1 MLRENSIQE
10 ENVPAEKFPPIE
22 TQADL
27 FYALP
32 ELHYPSSLNAAVE
45 LVDRH
50 VEAGRGENVAI
61 YFEDKSITYRDL
73 QMRVN
78 RLGNAL
84 QRLGVEPGERVFVR
98 FPNRPEYAVSILAV
112 QKIGAIPVP
121 SMKLLQ
127 AKECTYVIEDSGA
140 TVALVDDRLLEPVEA
155 ANETFNSLQTI
166 IVADREGS
174 THDYHDYD
182 DFCSAASSQ
191 LDAAPTCRDDLSMLA
206 YTSGTTGRPKGTIH
220 THRQMLAIIDG
231 YARYCLEPT
240 ADDIFTGN
248 PPIAFTFGYG
258 VLVAFPLRFGAST
271 VIIENAE
278 PLDLIEII
286 DDYGVTVLGSI
297 PTAYNQMLNEHAD
310 EIEAADLSSLRLGIS
325 AGEPL
330 SPSTFERVKSSFG
343 IELLDGLGSTEML
356 HIFVSH
362 RIGDDIDPSVT
373 GYPVPGYEC
382 MVIDPDTGE
391 ELDYGEA
398 GLLAV
403 RGSTGVTYWGRPEKQ
418 EMAVRDGWSLP
429 GDVFVRTENDQLE
442 YKSRRDDL
450 IISSGY
456 NIPGPEVESVLQE
469 RDEVYETAVV
479 GSPDDERGTVV
490 KAFVVLADGCEPSNE
505 LTSLL
510 QDHVK
515 SQIAPYKYPRCIEF
529 VSELPKT
536 ETGKIRRN
544 LLRERELEAQ

>member
-1 MLRENSIQE
+1 MLRDNSIQAA
-10 ENVPAEKFPPIE
+10 NVPVEKFPPAE
-22 TQADL
+22 TRADL
-27 FYALP
+27 FHALP
-32 ELHYPSSLNAAVE
+32 ELHYSKSLNAAVE
-45 LVDRH
+45 LVD
-50 VEAGRGENVAI
+50 AGRGDNVAI
-61 YFEDKSITYRDL
+61 YFEDETITYHELRG
-73 QMRVN
+73 RVD

-84 QRLGVEPGERVFVR
+84 KDLGVEPGDRVFVR
-98 FPNRPEYAVSILAV
+98 FPNRPEYAVSCLAV

-127 AKECTYVIEDSGA
+127 AKECTYVIDDSEA
-140 TVALVDDRLLEPVEA
+140 SVALVHDGLLEPVEA
-155 ANETFNSLQTI
+155 ANKTCDSLQEI
-166 IVADREGS
+166 VVADREGIE
-174 THDYHDYD
+174 HDYHDYD
-182 DFCSAASSQ
+182 ELTETASSE
-191 LDAAPTCRDDLSMLA
+191 LTAAPTHRDDLSMIA
-206 YTSGTTGRPKGTIH
+206 YTSGTTGRPKGTVH
-220 THRQMLAIIDG
+220 THRQMLAIVDG
-231 YARYCLEPT
+231 YARYCLEPSE
-240 ADDIFTGN
+240 DDIFSGN

-271 VIIENAE
+271 VIIQNAE
-278 PLDLIEII
+278 PLDLIETVEE
-286 DDYGVTVLGSI
+286 YGVTVLGSI
-297 PTAYNQMLNEHAD
+297 PTAYNQMLNEHAAR
-310 EIEAADLSSLRLGIS
+310 IETADLSSLRVGIS

-382 MVIDPDTGE
+382 KVIDPDTGE

-403 RGSTGVTYWGRPEKQ
+403 RGPTGVTYWGRPEKQ
-418 EMAVRDGWSLP
+418 ELAVRDGWSLP
-429 GDVFVRTENDQLE
+429 GDVFVRTEDDRFE

-456 NIPGPEVESVLQE
+456 NVPGPEVESVLQE
-469 RDEVYETAVV
+469 RSEVYETAVV
-479 GSPDDERGTVV
+479 GSPDEERGKVV
-490 KAFVVLADGCEPSNE
+490 KAFVVVAEGYEPGEE
-505 LTSLL
+505 LTTTL
-510 QDHVK
+510 QEHVK
-515 SQIAPYKYPRCIEF
+515 SQIAPYKYPRRIEY

-544 LLRERELEAQ
+544 LLREREQQQRA

>member
-1 MLRENSIQE
+1 MLRDNSIQSG
-10 ENVPAEKFPPIE
+10 NVPGEKFPPLDMR
-22 TQADL
+22 ADIIH
-27 FYALP
+27 ALP
-32 ELHYPSSLNAAVE
+32 ELHYPKSLNATVE
-45 LVDRH
+45 LVDKH
-50 VEAGRGENVAI
+50 IEAGRGDNVAI
-61 YFEDKSITYRDL
+61 YFEDEEITYADL
-73 QMRVN
+73 AERVN

-84 QRLGVEPGERVFVR
+84 LELGIEAGERVFVR
-98 FPNRPEYAVSILAV
+98 FPNRPEYAVSCLAL

-127 AKECTYVIEDSGA
+127 AKECTYVVDDSGA
-140 TVALVDDRLLEPVEA
+140 TTALVHDGLLEPVEA
-155 ANETFNSLQTI
+155 AMESCDSLQSVV
-166 IVADREGS
+166 VADREGVS
-174 THDYHDYD
+174 HDYHDYD
-182 DFCSAASSQ
+182 DLLAVASPN
-191 LDAAPTCRDDLSMLA
+191 LDAAPTHRDDLSMLA

-220 THRQMLAIIDG
+220 THRQMLAIVDG

-240 ADDIFTGN
+240 EDDVFSGN

-278 PLDLIEII
+278 PIDLVEAVER
-286 DDYGVTVLGSI
+286 YGVTVLGSI
-297 PTAYNQMLNEHAD
+297 PTAYNQLLNEHEDRVAT
-310 EIEAADLSSLRLGIS
+310 ADLSSLRIGIS

-330 SPSTFERVKSSFG
+330 SPSTFERVKSSLG

-362 RIGDDIDPSVT
+362 RLEDDIDPSVT
-373 GYPVPGYEC
+373 GFPVPGYEC
-382 MVIDPDTGE
+382 KVIDPDTGE
-391 ELDYGEA
+391 DLDHGEA

-403 RGSTGVTYWGRPEKQ
+403 KGPTGVTYWGRPEKQ

-429 GDVFVRTENDQLE
+429 GDVFVRTADNRFE

-456 NIPGPEVESVLQE
+456 NVPGPEVEATLQE
-469 RDEVYETAVV
+469 REEIYETAVV
-479 GSPDDERGTVV
+479 GSPDEERGKVV
-490 KAFVVLADGCEPSNE
+490 KAFVVLGEGYEPSDE
-505 LTSLL
+505 LTTAL

-515 SQIAPYKYPRCIEF
+515 SRIAPYKYPRRIEY
-529 VSELPKT
+529 VAELPKT

-544 LLRERELEAQ
+544 LLREREQL